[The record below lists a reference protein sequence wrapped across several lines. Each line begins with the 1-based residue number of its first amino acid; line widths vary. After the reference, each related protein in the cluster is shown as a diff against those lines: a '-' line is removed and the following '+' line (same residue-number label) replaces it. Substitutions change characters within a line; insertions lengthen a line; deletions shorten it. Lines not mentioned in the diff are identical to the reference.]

1 MVWCDMQA
9 DSTLIPTDAPSLTR
23 LVKALQAEN
32 AELRVYATLLRI
44 MIFGAK
50 SEKLATLDP
59 AQTTLN
65 LGDLPD
71 VPASANDD
79 APATP
84 EVQDAPKAAT
94 ARAAARNMGALPRH
108 LPRVEVIIEPED
120 AGYACCGTLRVRIGE
135 DISEA
140 LDVVPARLRVI
151 RTIRPKYACR
161 HCQER
166 VTQAPAP
173 ARVMSGGMVSTALVA
188 HVVAAKF
195 AWHLPLY
202 RQTQIFA
209 GHGVQLDRGTLGGW
223 VARAAWWLKPLHER
237 LLRFIQAQPRV
248 FCDETPLPRLDPG
261 RGRTKVSQLWAYA
274 IDDRNWR
281 GSAPPAVAYVYTE
294 GRGAQDLLAHLGGF
308 AGVLQVDGFGAY
320 KTVAKQRRK
329 SNAAPLELAFCLAHT
344 RRKFADVFKTTQSQ
358 VALEVLG
365 RIAKVYEV
373 ETRIRGLSDAERLT
387 IRKAESAIL
396 MEDLKRQLTEIRDAV
411 ASQSSIGKAAAYAL
425 KHWQG
430 LTVFLQ
436 DGRIEVDNIVER
448 AIKPVCLTRKNALFA
463 GSASGGESWAV
474 LASLV
479 NTCKMNDIDP
489 ETWFSDVLER
499 IVSGRTTIN
508 RLDELL
514 PWIWKA
520 ARLAKANDILEA
532 QAA

>member
-1 MVWCDMQA
+1 MQA
-9 DSTLIPTDAPSLTR
+9 DSTLIPTDAPGLTR

-32 AELRVYATLLRI
+32 AELRVYATLLRV

-59 AQTTLN
+59 TQAALD
-65 LGDLPD
+65 LGDLAD
-71 VPASANDD
+71 VPAAANDD
-79 APATP
+79 APMTP
-84 EVQDAPKAAT
+84 EVRDALKTAT
-94 ARAAARNMGALPRH
+94 PRAAARNMGALPRH
-108 LPRVEVIIEPED
+108 LPRVEVVIEPED
-120 AGYACCGTLRVRIGE
+120 AGDACCGALRVRIGE
-135 DISEA
+135 DVSEA

-166 VTQAPAP
+166 VVQAPAP

-223 VARAAWWLKPLHER
+223 IARAAWWLKPLHER

-248 FCDETPLPRLDPG
+248 FCDETPLPRLAPG
-261 RGRTKVSQLWAYA
+261 RGRIKVSQLWAYA
-274 IDDRNWR
+274 VDDRNWR
-281 GSAPPAVAYVYTE
+281 GPAPPAVAYVYTE

-329 SNAAPLELAFCLAHT
+329 SNAAPLELAFCLAHA
-344 RRKFADVFKTTQSQ
+344 RRKFTDVFKTTQSR

-373 ETRIRGLSDAERLT
+373 EKRIRGLSDVERLAV
-387 IRKAESAIL
+387 RKAESAAL

-411 ASQSSIGKAAAYAL
+411 ASQSSIGKAAAYTL

-436 DGRIEVDNIVER
+436 DGRIEVDSNIVER
-448 AIKPVCLTRKNALFA
+448 AIKPVCLTRKNALFV

-489 ETWFSDVLER
+489 ETWLSDVLER

-514 PWIWKA
+514 PWTWKA
-520 ARLAKANDILEA
+520 ARLAKGNDTLEA